1 MEGRLYLHWKIA
13 FIQKTNTPKISGNK
27 VYFLLWELRVRSMS
41 KNPPVIRDSSQTTP
55 GVQKSYDLDL
65 EGLCSTGPSHNTTNM
80 LINWGVASPIGP
92 WSFLFSWEKSE
103 QWKWTVI
110 PESFFK
116 KSDSLDSG
124 NIHWL
129 QIIVFIYLIE
139 VESAQNTLR
148 RIEPDEQK

>member
-1 MEGRLYLHWKIA
+1 
-13 FIQKTNTPKISGNK
+13 
-27 VYFLLWELRVRSMS
+27 
-41 KNPPVIRDSSQTTP
+41 
-55 GVQKSYDLDL
+55 
-65 EGLCSTGPSHNTTNM
+65 
-80 LINWGVASPIGP
+80 
-92 WSFLFSWEKSE
+92 
-103 QWKWTVI
+103 VI